1 MKIDILQ
8 LLDGAR
14 SARGLTVV
22 IDVFRAFSVEC
33 YALSGGAKTIYAVG
47 DIDQAYALKRLHPD
61 CVLAG
66 ERGGAKCPDFD
77 VGNSPSELMKMDI
90 RGKTLIHTTSAGT
103 RGLLADGA
111 ARRAINHSNYPAFKA
126 KKD

>member
-47 DIDQAYALKRLHPD
+47 DIDQASASGL
-61 CVLAG
+61 CAG
-66 ERGGAKCPDFD
+66 GR
-77 VGNSPSELMKMDI
+77 
-90 RGKTLIHTTSAGT
+90 
-103 RGLLADGA
+103 
-111 ARRAINHSNYPAFKA
+111 ARRRKVSRL
-126 KKD
+126 

>member
-14 SARGLTVV
+14 SA
-22 IDVFRAFSVEC
+22 
-33 YALSGGAKTIYAVG
+33 
-47 DIDQAYALKRLHPD
+47 
-61 CVLAG
+61 
-66 ERGGAKCPDFD
+66 
-77 VGNSPSELMKMDI
+77 
-90 RGKTLIHTTSAGT
+90 